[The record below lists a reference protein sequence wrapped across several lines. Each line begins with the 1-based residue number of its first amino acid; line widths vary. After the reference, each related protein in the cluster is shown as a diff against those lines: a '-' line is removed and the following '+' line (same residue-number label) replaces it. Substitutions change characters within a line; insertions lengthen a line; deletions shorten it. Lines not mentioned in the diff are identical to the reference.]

1 MLNITIKGKA
11 ISVKEGITIMEAARQ
26 ADIHIPHLCY
36 LKGINEISACKVCV
50 VEIEGQE
57 KLVASCTTKV
67 EEGQVIFTNSPRVRE
82 TRRTNVELILSEHD
96 YSCATCVRSGNC
108 SLQDMAHRFGISE
121 NPYQPRIREL
131 PWNKDFPLIREN
143 TKCIKCMRCVQICE
157 KVQSLNIWNIQNTGA
172 HTTVNT
178 TGNTPIELT
187 DCSLCAQCITHCPV
201 GALHERGDLKAVY
214 DALADPDKVTVVQI
228 APAVRAA
235 WMEDMNVPEDVD
247 REGVFVAALKKMGF
261 DYVLDTVFAA
271 DLTIMEEGNELL
283 KRLPDIKDKK
293 LPMFTSCCPGW
304 VSFLKT
310 QYPQL
315 VSRLSTAKSPQQM

>member
-1 MLNITIKGKA
+1 MVNITINGKA
-11 ISVKEGITIMEAARQ
+11 ISVKEGITILEAARQ

-121 NPYQPRIREL
+121 TPYQPRIREL

-157 KVQSLNIWNIQNTGA
+157 KVQSLSIWDIQNTGA
-172 HTTVNT
+172 HTTV
-178 TGNTPIELT
+178 
-187 DCSLCAQCITHCPV
+187 
-201 GALHERGDLKAVY
+201 
-214 DALADPDKVTVVQI
+214 
-228 APAVRAA
+228 
-235 WMEDMNVPEDVD
+235 
-247 REGVFVAALKKMGF
+247 
-261 DYVLDTVFAA
+261 
-271 DLTIMEEGNELL
+271 
-283 KRLPDIKDKK
+283 
-293 LPMFTSCCPGW
+293 
-304 VSFLKT
+304 
-310 QYPQL
+310 
-315 VSRLSTAKSPQQM
+315 